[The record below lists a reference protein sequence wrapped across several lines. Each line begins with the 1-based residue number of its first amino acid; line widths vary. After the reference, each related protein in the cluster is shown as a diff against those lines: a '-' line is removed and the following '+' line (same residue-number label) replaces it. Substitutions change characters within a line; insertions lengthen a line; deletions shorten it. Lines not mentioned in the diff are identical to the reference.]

1 MLFTAVLDTC
11 VLWPNSK
18 RDFLLSLAVEG
29 LYRPIWSERILAELS
44 AGLRR
49 RDLSRGVDP
58 KIIDTRLDKLLTNLR
73 VNFVDSSV
81 SGWEMLEGKY
91 QLPDPRDEHVVAV
104 AEFAQAGVIVTENLK
119 DFPEDKMPMG
129 IVAQHP
135 REFLLN
141 AIHIDPQLVGQA
153 VLAMSERSGRHGPK
167 LDSYEYLEKMIRTFE
182 LEEVRSF
189 LRPHLMGDSSNQ
201 STK

>member
-29 LYRPIWSERILAELS
+29 LYRPIWNERILSELN
-44 AGLRR
+44 AGLRK
-49 RDLSRGVDP
+49 RDLGRGVDP
-58 KIIDTRLDKLLTNLR
+58 KIIDARLDKLFTNLK
-73 VNFVDSSV
+73 VNFDDSCV
-81 SGWEMLEGKY
+81 FGWEPLEGKY

-119 DFPEDKMPMG
+119 DFPEDRLPFG
-129 IVAQHP
+129 TTAQHP
-135 REFLLN
+135 REFVLNTVSINPLL
-141 AIHIDPQLVGQA
+141 ASHA

-167 LDSYEYLEKMIRTFE
+167 IAPLHYAEKLGVSFGSEE
-182 LEEVRSF
+182 LESVLSPY
-189 LRPHLMGDSSNQ
+189 L
-201 STK
+201 T

>member
-1 MLFTAVLDTC
+1 MLDTC

-29 LYRPIWSERILAELS
+29 LYRPIWSDRILTELS
-44 AGLRR
+44 EGLRR

-58 KIIDTRLDKLLTNLR
+58 KVIDERLDKLLTNLG
-73 VNFVDSSV
+73 VNFDDSCV

-91 QLPDPRDEHVVAV
+91 RLPDPRDEHVVAV

-119 DFPEDKMPMG
+119 DFPEDKLPMG

-141 AIHIDPQLVGQA
+141 TIHVDPALVGQA

-167 LDSYEYLEKMIRTFE
+167 LDPHEYLEKMIRIFE
-182 LEEVRSF
+182 LEEARSF
-189 LRPHLMGDSSNQ
+189 LSGRP
-201 STK
+201 